1 MRLRALVFVAFFS
14 SALSEATVGQPS
26 TTGAMSRFD
35 GEWQVTMTCPN
46 NTERS
51 AARSVSFRL
60 R

>member
-14 SALSEATVGQPS
+14 SALSQATVGQPS
-26 TTGAMSRFD
+26 TTGAMSSFD
-35 GEWQVTMTCPN
+35 GEQVTMTCPN